1 MENMKNKEDEL
12 VGLFRSRLGNFQMD
26 VRDGFW
32 ESLQKDLPDAA
43 ISVVSGKGKKV
54 LWLYRVSVAASVLLL
69 LGVGSVAIW
78 HFSPKEEIQHVFTQV
93 QSLGPQPILPIEVP
107 HASVEAFAEEDE
119 PVREVDSD
127 SSVTQHQPDNRIAVR
142 FSFTMSECH
151 AHGSCNAGRTFVA
164 GGNAK
169 KEDAQTSSDNF
180 IEQDE
185 ALVVSCSGNAAA
197 ETRKGGKWAL
207 KISVG
212 SALPKGD
219 FSAPVMAGISV
230 EHSLNKK
237 VSLETGLQYQ
247 ALPAKGNWEALHVL
261 AIPAKMNVV
270 LGRRD
275 KWLCYAS
282 LGGALEKVLEKNLD
296 EDPLRL
302 SVSAGVGI
310 SYKVNNRFSVFA
322 EPMVLHHFH
331 TDTSIKSLRTER
343 ATNMNLLCGVR
354 MQY

>member
-1 MENMKNKEDEL
+1 MENMKNKDEL
-12 VGLFRSRLGNFQMD
+12 VGLFRSRLGDSQMD

-43 ISVVSGKGKKV
+43 TTVVPGKRKKM

-78 HFSPKEEIQHVFTQV
+78 HFSPKEEIQHAFTQV
-93 QSLGPQPILPIEVP
+93 QNLGPQPVLPVEVP
-107 HASVEAFAEEDE
+107 HASAEASVAEYES
-119 PVREVDSD
+119 VREGDSD
-127 SSVTQHQPDNRIAVR
+127 SSAMQHQPDNRIAVR
-142 FSFTMSECH
+142 LSFTMSEYH
-151 AHGSCNAGRTFVA
+151 AHGSYNTGSQIVVSRNV
-164 GGNAK
+164 
-169 KEDAQTSSDNF
+169 KEDAQFFSDNF
-180 IEQDE
+180 IEQAE
-185 ALVVSCSGNAAA
+185 ALVVSNSDNAVA
-197 ETRKGGKWAL
+197 ETEQGGKWAL

-219 FSAPVMAGISV
+219 FLAPVMAGISV

-237 VSLETGLQYQ
+237 VSLETGLQYH
-247 ALPAKGNWEALHVL
+247 ALSAKGNREVLNVL

-270 LGRRD
+270 LGQRD

-282 LGGALEKVLEKNLD
+282 LGGALEKVLEKNFD

-302 SVSAGVGI
+302 SVSAGIGI
-310 SYKVNNRFSVFA
+310 SYKINDRFSVFA
-322 EPMVLHHFH
+322 EPMVSHHFH
-331 TDTSIKSLRTER
+331 TDASIKSLRTER

-354 MQY
+354 IQY